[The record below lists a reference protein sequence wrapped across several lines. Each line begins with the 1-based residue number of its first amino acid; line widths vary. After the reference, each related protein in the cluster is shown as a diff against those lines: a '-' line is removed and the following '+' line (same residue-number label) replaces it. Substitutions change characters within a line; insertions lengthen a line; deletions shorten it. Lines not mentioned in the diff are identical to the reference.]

1 MHSHHQLHFS
11 FLGRRRRGSAQR
23 RHVHADPAAR
33 SGEFYVPA
41 LIDRHA
47 YEAWLNLGQPSMYS
61 KARERVREILASPV
75 ADPLP
80 DGVVQELDEILLA
93 ADRQIEEH

>member
-1 MHSHHQLHFS
+1 
-11 FLGRRRRGSAQR
+11 
-23 RHVHADPAAR
+23 
-33 SGEFYVPA
+33 
-41 LIDRHA
+41 
-47 YEAWLNLGQPSMYS
+47 MYS